1 MKHVPRKQKKTHVPT
16 NPKGKID
23 LPVAHSD
30 VVSNLENYLA
40 GYNISRFIEYPD
52 PKTDELLNAY
62 MRGYNLSLLG

>member
-1 MKHVPRKQKKTHVPT
+1 MNSVPKKKRKPQAPP
-16 NPKGKID
+16 NPDVKVD
-23 LPVAHSD
+23 LTVAHSD

-52 PKTDELLNAY
+52 PESDELLNAY

>member
-1 MKHVPRKQKKTHVPT
+1 MKHLPKKQRKTHAPT
-16 NPKGKID
+16 KPEGKTD
-23 LPVAHSD
+23 VTVAHSD

-52 PKTDELLNAY
+52 PETDELLNAY